1 MTEKEVKIEASF
13 KLTWGRAQPSSDE
26 GSVFPDLDKP
36 TITMRELG
44 QRLRRERKKWEK
56 AQEHAQKEGSNGEE
70 AITIASNQSGD
81 C

>member
-1 MTEKEVKIEASF
+1 
-13 KLTWGRAQPSSDE
+13 
-26 GSVFPDLDKP
+26 
-36 TITMRELG
+36 MRELG

-56 AQEHAQKEGSNGEE
+56 AQEQAQKEGSNGEE